1 VPAAAYCQHVDEPN
15 RSAFFEG
22 IQTMSKRTMTMRNL
36 GKRLC
41 LAAFM
46 AGALGWCA
54 WIGGPRPEAA
64 SVAAEQ
70 APGLKPVPVEESM
83 HEFME
88 YVFEPA
94 YKRLKVAMAAAP
106 ADNAG
111 WKAIKGDSLPLA
123 EAGNLLLTRLPDDD
137 ADAWAGHSA
146 KVRDFGGQLYG
157 AAKKKDF
164 PAARK
169 AYESMIQNCNACH
182 DQFAGG
188 AHILKP

>member
-1 VPAAAYCQHVDEPN
+1 MRNRLLGNWTSGKRMWVAAIAVAAAGW
-15 RSAFFEG
+15 SG
-22 IQTMSKRTMTMRNL
+22 
-36 GKRLC
+36 
-41 LAAFM
+41 LAV
-46 AGALGWCA
+46 GD
-54 WIGGPRPEAA
+54 RPLAV

-70 APGLKPVPVEESM
+70 AGPPKPAPVEESM

-94 YKRLKVAMAAAP
+94 YKRLKTAMATAP
-106 ADNAG
+106 TDNAG

-123 EAGNLLLTRLPDDD
+123 EAGNLLLTRLPEDD
-137 ADAWAGHSA
+137 ATAWAGHSA

-164 PAARK
+164 AAARK

-188 AHILKP
+188 SHILKP

>member
-1 VPAAAYCQHVDEPN
+1 MVNRRMGMRMSGKRICWAVAAA
-15 RSAFFEG
+15 
-22 IQTMSKRTMTMRNL
+22 
-36 GKRLC
+36 
-41 LAAFM
+41 AAV
-46 AGALGWCA
+46 GWC
-54 WIGGPRPEAA
+54 
-64 SVAAEQ
+64 SVAGFDRPDAGRIAAEPT
-70 APGLKPVPVEESM
+70 AGPKPAPVEESM

-137 ADAWAGHSA
+137 AAAWAGHSV

-182 DQFAGG
+182 EQFAGG
-188 AHILKP
+188 SHILKP

>member
-1 VPAAAYCQHVDEPN
+1 MAWGG
-15 RSAFFEG
+15 S
-22 IQTMSKRTMTMRNL
+22 
-36 GKRLC
+36 GK
-41 LAAFM
+41 LAGWAVVAMM
-46 AGALGWCA
+46 AIGASGWV
-54 WIGGPRPEAA
+54 GGDRPEA
-64 SVAAEQ
+64 SGIAAARADQ
-70 APGLKPVPVEESM
+70 PAGAKPAPVEESM

-106 ADNAG
+106 TDNAG

-123 EAGNLLLTRLPDDD
+123 EAGNLLLTRLPDED
-137 ADAWAGHSA
+137 AAAWSGHSV

-182 DQFAGG
+182 EQFAGG
-188 AHILKP
+188 SHILKP

>member
-1 VPAAAYCQHVDEPN
+1 MIG
-15 RSAFFEG
+15 SG
-22 IQTMSKRTMTMRNL
+22 MIGSTMNGRGTNGRGTNGGRKW
-36 GKRLC
+36 
-41 LAAFM
+41 LAAIAV
-46 AGALGWCA
+46 AGAVTGLGGFF
-54 WIGGPRPEAA
+54 GGELPGTA
-64 SVAAEQ
+64 SVAAEP
-70 APGLKPVPVEESM
+70 AAVPKPAPVEESM

-106 ADNAG
+106 TDNAG

-137 ADAWAGHSA
+137 AAAWAGHSA

-188 AHILKP
+188 SHILKP